1 MNNVQ
6 CGSSTTNFF
15 ECSQQGWGSLRQSLR
30 DNQFVLIT
38 GNQFIRVYKFLLI
51 FFPRLTVKCAQVAI
65 EFTFD
70 LSDTTY
76 SGFPLIHNRIEI
88 AFEIIIIFICIQ
100 FLISLVISK

>member
-1 MNNVQ
+1 MNVQ
-6 CGSSTTNFF
+6 YGSSTTNFF
-15 ECSQQGWGSLRQSLR
+15 ESLQQGWGSLRQSLR

-70 LSDTTY
+70 LSYTTY